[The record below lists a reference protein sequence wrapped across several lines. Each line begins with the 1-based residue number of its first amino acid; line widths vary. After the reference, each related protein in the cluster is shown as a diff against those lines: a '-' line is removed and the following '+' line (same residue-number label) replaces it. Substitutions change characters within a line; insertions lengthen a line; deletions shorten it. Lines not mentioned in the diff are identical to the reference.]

1 MNRLFT
7 ILLVVLLTP
16 LLSRVVIS
24 KFERV
29 AHECLDVTSQ

>member
-7 ILLVVLLTP
+7 ILLIALLTP

-29 AHECLDVTSQ
+29 AHECLDVTAR